1 MSEQLVEKKPKTKK
15 ILVRIIKQLEK
26 LDYEQRLRTINTL
39 NIFFNTTNQ
48 QAFSDAKFKK
58 MLQRISYV

>member
-1 MSEQLVEKKPKTKK
+1 MSEQLVKKKPKTKK